1 MYRYFIYK
9 YTYRFV
15 NVLQQFVKAYKAVN
29 SALGMA
35 PAVVTDKH
43 ILEIWTR
50 LNDMRSRVPVGR
62 DKFNVGQ
69 LVKISKEKIK
79 FTKG

>member
-50 LNDMRSRVPVGR
+50 LNDMRSRVPVEEINSMW
-62 DKFNVGQ
+62 DSLLK
-69 LVKISKEKIK
+69 LVKKK
-79 FTKG
+79 